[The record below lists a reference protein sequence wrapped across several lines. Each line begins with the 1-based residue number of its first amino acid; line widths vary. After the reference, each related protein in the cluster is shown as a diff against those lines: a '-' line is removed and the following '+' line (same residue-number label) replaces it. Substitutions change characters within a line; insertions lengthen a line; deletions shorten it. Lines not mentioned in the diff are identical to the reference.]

1 MRILSILSAALLV
14 GLASCNS
21 WRPAAEYEDWTLYVQ
36 SGDAVEPEPFEA
48 VVAPA
53 IAAVEE
59 RLGPFEDRVNI
70 HAWHGGVEMQAGN
83 RGRRTAAHEESI
95 ADVPG
100 IGPARVRAFHTRSDG
115 GWWSNSG
122 IFIGSPE
129 AGTMVHELVH
139 ARLAERPYELPLW
152 FEEGY
157 ASVLGDGVLH
167 DGVWTVDGL
176 ACWPWRELREEQFTD
191 ADLQRL
197 LDIRASDDHTVREN
211 VLVHFVGWAIV
222 YDLYRETGSL
232 DADALL
238 AHFGPER
245 DQLYEA
251 RKRLNR
257 TLSDETPVTWME
269 RMSSEDV
276 GVRFATAKG
285 TWKLASSSVVR
296 ALLRSLRDETDDEVR
311 VAIAVNC
318 LAAAGERRLGRR
330 TEGWMWGAILPIM
343 REAPLADEAEREA
356 LESLYRAYRRGR
368 SRVDT
373 QEALNALSRFWQ
385 E

>member
-48 VVAPA
+48 VVAPS
-53 IAAVEE
+53 IAAVEA
-59 RLGPFEDRVNI
+59 RLGPFEKKVNI
-70 HAWHGGVEMQAGN
+70 HAWDGGVQMQAGN
-83 RGRRTAAHEESI
+83 RGRRTSGHEESI

-115 GWWSNSG
+115 GLFSNSG

-139 ARLAERPYELPLW
+139 ARFAERPYELPLW

-176 ACWPWRELREEQFTD
+176 ACWPWRELREEEFSDQ
-191 ADLQRL
+191 DLSRL
-197 LDIRASDDHTVREN
+197 MTIQASDDHTVREN
-211 VLVHFVGWAIV
+211 VLVHFLGWAIV

-232 DADALL
+232 DADYLL
-238 AHFGPER
+238 EHFGER
-245 DQLYEA
+245 DHWVINA

-257 TLSDETPVTWME
+257 TLSDETPVAWME
-269 RMSSEDV
+269 RMSSDDPA
-276 GVRFATAKG
+276 VRFATAKG
-285 TWKLASSSVVR
+285 TWKLASSAVVR
-296 ALLRSLRDETDDEVR
+296 SLLSSLRDETDDEVR

-343 REAPLADEAEREA
+343 REAPLADEAERE
-356 LESLYRAYRRGR
+356 SLQNLYSAYRRGR

-373 QEALNALSRFWQ
+373 QESLNGLSRFWQ